1 MLIPHVLVRTRCVA
15 LKRIVSYLIMYFI
28 LGKKDEMLM
37 TFSDTKDKRGKKR
50 RHMSIGKD
58 RQREG
63 TFCAHWMSMIFYLK
77 NVPSQLD

>member
-37 TFSDTKDKRGKKR
+37 TFSDAKDKRGKKR

-63 TFCAHWMSMIFYLK
+63 TFCGHWMSMIFYLK